1 MMFRYLATWN
11 SLIKINIKQCQSI
24 RHFSEVAATKD
35 LNAKNLQE
43 AALSENCILVD
54 EFDRVIGQSTKR
66 DCHRVN
72 PDGHIKLHRAFSV
85 FLFNAKGDMLIQKR
99 SDHKVN
105 IIYWFFIYNF
115 RGGHF
120 QRQNE
125 IKCNFFIRFQYVKM
139 FTDYFS
145 KLLHKCML

>member
-1 MMFRYLATWN
+1 MFRYLATWN
-11 SLIKINIKQCQSI
+11 SLIKSNIKQCQSI
-24 RHFSEVAATKD
+24 RHFSEVAAAKD
-35 LNAKNLQE
+35 INAKNLQE

-54 EFDRVIGQSTKR
+54 EFDRAIGQSTKR

-105 IIYWFFIYNF
+105 IYLVSFQ
-115 RGGHF
+115 RRRHF
-120 QRQNE
+120 QD
-125 IKCNFFIRFQYVKM
+125 KM
-139 FTDYFS
+139 
-145 KLLHKCML
+145 K

>member
-1 MMFRYLATWN
+1 MNQLSKMFRYLATWN
-11 SLIKINIKQCQSI
+11 KLTKSNIKQCQSI
-24 RHFSEVAATKD
+24 RHFSEVAAAKD
-35 LNAKNLQE
+35 LNAKHLQQ

-54 EFDRVIGQSTKR
+54 EFDRVIGKSTKK

-105 IIYWFFIYNF
+105 IYLVSF
-115 RGGHF
+115 
-120 QRQNE
+120 
-125 IKCNFFIRFQYVKM
+125 
-139 FTDYFS
+139 
-145 KLLHKCML
+145 